1 MLFKIQ
7 LVEANCSKNSTRNVS
22 KIPGF
27 RSWNFSHNVSRILE
41 KIVDQLLLHPEFCSN
56 CWIGEFT
63 GWCFLFFLQECEKKN
78 RWPLNEDFHS
88 QWDHYLCIESFS
100 FSFVNL
106 SLVKLIVF
114 WGDFFFSFLV
124 AQLNDHSIRVFGIKK
139 CFGDKEW
146 GLMTKRLYSIK

>member
-1 MLFKIQ
+1 MFPFKFLLFKIQ

-100 FSFVNL
+100 LSFVNL

-114 WGDFFFSFLV
+114 WGDFFLAFWLHNSMISLLEYLESKSV
-124 AQLNDHSIRVFGIKK
+124 LKIKNE
-139 CFGDKEW
+139 DW
-146 GLMTKRLYSIK
+146 